1 MKKRILLLLIPVLV
15 FTACSDDFTLLSPI
29 SERNTGS
36 FYQNQGDF
44 EVAIRGAYDAL
55 QSRGTF
61 GVNYVL
67 MMEMRADNAANGGG
81 ATGLAATL
89 EAIDTFTEIA
99 TASELRATWEDSYE
113 GIARANTILSRIDD
127 AEFTS
132 EDVRNQIKGEAL
144 FIRSLLYY
152 HMAVIF
158 GNIPFQFEE
167 ATSPNV
173 VINQV
178 GASEIYNQIEEDL
191 GIAGNLLPA
200 TATGANRGRATSGAA
215 KALLGR
221 VLLTN
226 GKPSLAAPVLREV
239 VDSEQYQLLDNY
251 ADIWGEA
258 NEFNAESIFE
268 VQFIKGGLGEG
279 SAYVDMFT
287 PNGLGG
293 GVGGGIAPQDVL
305 PEFVSIYEE
314 GDARLE
320 GTLDISDPTNPW
332 VRKYDG
338 DPFDA
343 GDSGVNWMEIRY
355 AEVLLNLAEAVGA
368 GNEGYALINQVRAR
382 AGLDPISAA
391 DGVYADQL
399 LHERRVEFAFENKRW
414 ADLLRAGKAKSV
426 MAAHLSISQDDVDLL
441 FPIPQS
447 QIDVAPDAM
456 TQNPGH

>member
-1 MKKRILLLLIPVLV
+1 MKKRLLLLLIPVLV
-15 FTACSDDFTLLSPI
+15 FTACSDEFTLLSPI

-36 FYQNQGDF
+36 FYQTQGDF
-44 EVAIRGAYDAL
+44 EVAIMGAYDAL

-61 GVNYVL
+61 GVNYIL

-89 EAIDTFTEIA
+89 EALDTFTEIS
-99 TASELRATWEDSYE
+99 TASELRATWEDSYS
-113 GIARANTILSRIDD
+113 GIARANTILDRIEA

-132 EDVRNQIKGEAL
+132 EDVRSRIKGEAL

-158 GNIPFQFEE
+158 GNIPYQFEE
-167 ATSPNV
+167 ATTPNL

-178 GASEIYNQIEEDL
+178 SASKIYDKIEEDL
-191 GIAGNLLPA
+191 GVAVQLLPVSVS
-200 TATGANRGRATSGAA
+200 GANRGRATQGAA
-215 KALLGR
+215 SALLGR
-221 VLLTN
+221 VFLTN
-226 GKPSLAAPVLREV
+226 GKKGEAAAALRYV
-239 VDSEQYQLLDNY
+239 MDLNQYQLLDNY

-258 NEFNAESIFE
+258 NEFNKESIFE

-293 GVGGGIAPQDVL
+293 GVGGGIAPQDVT
-305 PEFVSIYEE
+305 ESILAVYEV
-314 GDARLE
+314 GDERLA
-320 GTLDISDPTNPW
+320 GTYDLSDATNPW
-332 VRKYDG
+332 VKKFDG
-338 DPFDA
+338 IPFAA
-343 GDSGVNWMEIRY
+343 GDAGVNWMEIRY

-368 GNEGYALINQVRAR
+368 GAEGYNLINQVRAR
-382 AGLDPISAA
+382 AGLAPISAA
-391 DGVYADQL
+391 DGAFADQL
-399 LHERRVEFAFENKRW
+399 LQERRVEFAFENKRW
-414 ADLLRAGKAKSV
+414 ADLLRAGKAKTV
-426 MAAHLSISQDDVDLL
+426 MAAHLSISQDDVNLL

-456 TQNPGH
+456 TQNPEH